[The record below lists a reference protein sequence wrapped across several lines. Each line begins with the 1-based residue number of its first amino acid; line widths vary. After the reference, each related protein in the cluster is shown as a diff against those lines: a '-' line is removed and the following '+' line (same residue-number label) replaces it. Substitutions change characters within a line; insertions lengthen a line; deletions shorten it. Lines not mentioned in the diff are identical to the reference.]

1 MSLGIRRE
9 VGEMKSNVAIKD
21 IEFEA
26 FGLTHHAR
34 QRMDMRGFS
43 SSDVNQVLLYG
54 RGVHVRGAVIYAV
67 GRKEIDQCSEVGI
80 DLSNLDGLQVVC
92 SNDGAIITVYRNRD
106 FRGLRPK
113 RRRLH

>member
-1 MSLGIRRE
+1 
-9 VGEMKSNVAIKD
+9 MKSNVASKD

-26 FGLTHHAR
+26 FGLTHHAQ

-54 RGVHVRGAVIYAV
+54 RRVHVRGAVIYAV
-67 GRKEIDQCSEVGI
+67 GRKEIAQYAELGI
-80 DLSNLDGLQVVC
+80 DLSDLDGLQVVC

-113 RRRLH
+113 RRRMH